1 MKYESYSVHYYI
13 SLREYWPKCP
23 PFATNSGHFF
33 ELNLNFHVLF
43 ERLKFRLKLKFKK
56 HSSFFLEVLALVLI
70 RAAHPAAT
78 WCAGS
83 AKSRKPVVVI
93 QILPVRTR
101 G

>member
-1 MKYESYSVHYYI
+1 MPTICDKQ
-13 SLREYWPKCP
+13 W
-23 PFATNSGHFF
+23 AFF
-33 ELNLNFHVLF
+33 ELNLNFHFLF

-83 AKSRKPVVVI
+83 AKRRKPVVVI
-93 QILPVRTR
+93 QILPVRVKSQFPLSVLDSS
-101 G
+101 